1 MKRAKIVHPFRK
13 LFTNKIFLGE
23 SKWASRSS
31 PMSILFRT
39 SIYFDFVRWFMS
51 ENKLFQFEIPIIL
64 LVKLV
69 IFSSWINL
77 AKRPLSALDC

>member
-1 MKRAKIVHPFRK
+1 MKRAKIVHPFGK

-39 SIYFDFVRWFMS
+39 SALSVGLCLKI
-51 ENKLFQFEIPIIL
+51 NC
-64 LVKLV
+64 
-69 IFSSWINL
+69 FSL
-77 AKRPLSALDC
+77 KFLSSYL